1 LKKTSLPHWAEG
13 VDAMETKTD
22 TLMLPEVQKIPSRF
36 RNAIGKYRVTIT
48 KECNNCGICV
58 KLCPYGVY
66 KAGSKKPRVAAE
78 HLSLGSLAVK
88 MNFTA

>member
-1 LKKTSLPHWAEG
+1 
-13 VDAMETKTD
+13 
-22 TLMLPEVQKIPSRF
+22 MLPEVKKIPSRF
-36 RNAIGKYRVTIT
+36 RNALGKYRVTIT

-66 KAGSKKPRVAAE
+66 KAGSKKPRA
-78 HLSLGSLAVK
+78 LGSLAVK